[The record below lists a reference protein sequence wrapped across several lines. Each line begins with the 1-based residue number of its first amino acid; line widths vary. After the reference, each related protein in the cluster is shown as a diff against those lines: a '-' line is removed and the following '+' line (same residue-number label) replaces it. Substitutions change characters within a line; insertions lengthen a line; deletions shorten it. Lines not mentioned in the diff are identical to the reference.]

1 MAEEMKKNQT
11 SDSLKNEDLTEE
23 NKVKTSEEKAEDSEQ
38 KAKDPKST
46 EENSTENNSQAA
58 EDSSKKSEYKP
69 DQEEGNGKD
78 NKEDHSDQE
87 EKDEKDDK
95 KSKGFFKKKPD
106 PRDQKIADLTD
117 RVQRQM
123 AEFDN
128 FRKRT
133 DKEKSEMFD
142 AGARHILEK
151 ILPVVDNFERA
162 IALRPEGEDNAYA
175 DGIEKIYKGL
185 IKTLDDL
192 DVKEIDAKGKEFDP
206 NFHNA
211 VMHVEDESLGENE
224 VAEVLQKGYT
234 FHDVVI
240 RHAMVKVAN

>member
-23 NKVKTSEEKAEDSEQ
+23 NKVKASEEKAEDSEQ
-38 KAKDPKST
+38 KSKDPKST
-46 EENSTENNSQAA
+46 EQNPTENHSQAA
-58 EDSSKKSEYKP
+58 EDSSKKSEDKP
-69 DQEEGNGKD
+69 DQEEGNGKE
-78 NKEDHSDQE
+78 NKE
-87 EKDEKDDK
+87 EKDETEEKDDK

>member
-1 MAEEMKKNQT
+1 MAEEKKNVQT
-11 SDSLKNEDLTEE
+11 PEAEAKGSPAGDTKEKKEPQDEAVKEETKTDSKEAKD
-23 NKVKTSEEKAEDSEQ
+23 SEEKASDKASDKKEESKKEDSKEAS
-38 KAKDPKST
+38 K
-46 EENSTENNSQAA
+46 EES
-58 EDSSKKSEYKP
+58 
-69 DQEEGNGKD
+69 
-78 NKEDHSDQE
+78 
-87 EKDEKDDK
+87 KDESSDKDSDDDK
-95 KSKGFFKKKPD
+95 KEKGFFKKKPD

-133 DKEKSEMFD
+133 EKEKGEMFD

-162 IALRPEGEDNAYA
+162 LALRPEGEDNAYA

-185 IKTLDDL
+185 VKTLDDL
-192 DVKEIDAKGKEFDP
+192 DVKEIDAEGKEFDP

-211 VMHVEDESLGENE
+211 VMHVEDDSLGDNV

>member
-38 KAKDPKST
+38 KSKDPKST
-46 EENSTENNSQAA
+46 EQNPAENNPQAA
-58 EDSSKKSEYKP
+58 EDSSKKSEDKP
-69 DQEEGNGKD
+69 DQEEENGKE
-78 NKEDHSDQE
+78 NKE
-87 EKDEKDDK
+87 EKDETEEKDDK

-106 PRDQKIADLTD
+106 PRDQKIADLND